1 MGRPSSVPKR
11 RTKPGRA
18 LARPGDPLVTATGDI
33 IEPEDEGRKRRAD
46 LAEKIETH
54 KIDPSNFKSVK
65 RRTVKELPGEP
76 HVINAVS
83 VVFMYTLLGLGDRE
97 IADILKTDVKEIR
110 DIRMHEAYNEC
121 FQIIHSEFVNA
132 NSDLLTSRIA
142 AYSQDALTTVG
153 ELAKEGKKEEVRL
166 RASTDLLDRAGVRA
180 KDLENKSAVAKTEL
194 RITIVDGEKT
204 TKLDV
209 DTNFV

>member
-1 MGRPSSVPKR
+1 
-11 RTKPGRA
+11 
-18 LARPGDPLVTATGDI
+18 LVANDGKLY
-33 IEPEDEGRKRRAD
+33 EPEDEGRKRRAE
-46 LAEKIETH
+46 LAK
-54 KIDPSNFKSVK
+54 KIDVQQIHPENFKSIK
-65 RRTVKELPGEP
+65 KRTVKDLPGEP

-97 IADILKTDVKEIR
+97 IADILKTDVKEIH
-110 DIRMHEAYNEC
+110 DIRMHGTYVEC

-132 NSDLLTSRIA
+132 NSDLLSSRIA

-153 ELAKEGKKEEVRL
+153 ELAKAGKKEEVRL

-180 KDLENKSAVAKTEL
+180 KDMEAKSGVNKGGL

-204 TKLDV
+204 TKLEV
-209 DTNFV
+209 DTGFNE